1 MKNVNVANVQLYYL
15 CARFFDSQM
24 VSLGYAMADWFLSG
38 YALFASKFYFRVSF
52 QLWKESDE
60 RLLAHSEKSYIV

>member
-1 MKNVNVANVQLYYL
+1 
-15 CARFFDSQM
+15 M

-38 YALFASKFYFRVSF
+38 HALFASKFYFRVSF

-60 RLLAHSEKSYIV
+60 RLLAHSDKSYIV